1 LLLLIVVILL
11 LLLLRCNFLG
21 AGKIG
26 AKSFPAGETCGK
38 VEMDYS
44 NQALGACTR
53 LSSAVTASISL
64 APDWMQIPQSAL
76 APSLSR

>member
-53 LSSAVTASISL
+53 LSSVTASISL